1 LKTLKNVI
9 VAIFMKIIIY
19 LIIMTQF

>member
-1 LKTLKNVI
+1 LKNVI